1 MFCGYLPCVWKIGG
15 KPWNT
20 STFHAVPIGILC
32 HNRPLWMNPA
42 LTPNVRFATMPAST
56 ARRSTRGAKGPE
68 DKTPKAK
75 RAKTSAK
82 IKVEPD
88 VSDDVDAAWV
98 TVKPEPVD
106 PSSPT
111 VRLPTPSKKG
121 TQDPEDR
128 VQGTRRRRRR
138 RGNRG
143 QPFPQPREA
152 HGG

>member
-1 MFCGYLPCVWKIGG
+1 MEHVD
-15 KPWNT
+15 
-20 STFHAVPIGILC
+20 AVPIGILC

-106 PSSPT
+106 PSSP
-111 VRLPTPSKKG
+111 LAPLSWSI
-121 TQDPEDR
+121 
-128 VQGTRRRRRR
+128 
-138 RGNRG
+138 
-143 QPFPQPREA
+143 
-152 HGG
+152 